1 MAKLITGPPRS
12 RKTYNAVNYWVKS
25 SQEADFSGD
34 PGIIISRT
42 KENALQTYQTIRDH
56 VEGIDEVKVM
66 FYFGVG
72 EVCPS
77 VDGQKT
83 LPLQRIQHHQ
93 NCEGNRN
100 PIKVNQ
106 DTLNQIIGEDG
117 LTSESWKSLYEN
129 GECPW
134 AAQNALLS
142 RRDSID
148 DKILI
153 ITTYA
158 SLPVINEQHPE
169 IFTDSCV
176 ILDEAR
182 HYINHVPVEQIRLGT
197 DLKYSKIFEDYRKN
211 IERIN
216 LDKYFSDEKDRIG
229 ESIKAYLD
237 YLDTVL
243 SYTIKARRLEN
254 NSKNHDNDVVERVDK
269 RFKAGARLS
278 DMLDPE
284 EWEPDFE
291 TYYWLQ
297 KELQEGESSKFP
309 GERIHDAYSKPD
321 INFLKKWADKVDKKL
336 KSSEAVDRDG
346 IRLLE
351 FLSNARKV
359 IEDGHQV
366 RFDLVDAQDQE
377 SSLMMYIISK
387 SEVETDSSSS
397 VELESRPL
405 LSKIRQDSKS
415 LILIDSTFFPEKFW
429 NFFFGSKTKLDRLS
443 LQADYEFAIV
453 VEDAKY
459 PISQTY
465 RSQTDRNRLI
475 KKVKGIQSRLLD
487 EEKSPVIFARNKDES
502 QMLSDSGV
510 EPVFYSRGTE
520 VEGTEVEGDFTIN
533 CGIPL
538 QNIHSE
544 NYRKYDIAR
553 SVWLDDN
560 DEDPDR
566 LVDEYRKVKA
576 YQELLQQ
583 SFRTVK
589 QDGFSGTLWLNTAFS
604 VLQRMEDHW
613 RWITDFRQVK
623 MGKSKNKELS
633 EKIEEAVH
641 GLLYGE
647 DLQESLR
654 EKQIRE
660 EIMVRVKNEP
670 EQKREA
676 FCEEVRED
684 LGVRKGT
691 VHRILDE
698 LIDSDKIEQT
708 KKKTGNPGRPPVVL
722 TLSQSS

>member
-1 MAKLITGPPRS
+1 MATLITGPPRS
-12 RKTYNAVNYWVKS
+12 RKTYNAVNYWVNS
-25 SQEADFSGD
+25 PQESGFSGE

-42 KENALQTYQTIRDH
+42 KENALQTYQTIQNH
-56 VEGIDEVKVM
+56 IDGLDDIKVM

-77 VDGQKT
+77 VDEQKT
-83 LPLQRIQHHQ
+83 LQLQRIQHHQ
-93 NCEGNRN
+93 NCKANRN
-100 PIKVNQ
+100 PVKVDH
-106 DTLNQIIGEDG
+106 DTLNRITAENG
-117 LTSESWKSLYEN
+117 LISESWNALYEN

-142 RRDSID
+142 RRSSTDER
-148 DKILI
+148 ILI

-158 SLPVINEQHPE
+158 SLPVIDEQHPE
-169 IFTDSCV
+169 IFSDSCV

-182 HYINHVPVEQIRLGT
+182 HYINHVPVEQISLGKG
-197 DLKYSKIFEDYRKN
+197 LKYSKIFEDYRKD
-211 IERIN
+211 IENIN
-216 LDKYFSDEKDRIG
+216 LDEYFEDEEENRVK

-243 SYTIKARRLEN
+243 RYTIKARKLEN
-254 NSKNHDNDVVERVDK
+254 STNRDKEVEERVDK
-269 RFKAGARLS
+269 RFNAGARLT
-278 DMLDPE
+278 DILDPE

-297 KELQEGESSKFP
+297 KELEEGESSKFP
-309 GERIHDAYSKPD
+309 GERIHDAYSKPN
-321 INFLKKWADKVDKKL
+321 ISFLKKWIDRVDNKL

-346 IRLLE
+346 IRLFE
-351 FLSNARKV
+351 FLSNARRV
-359 IEDGHQV
+359 IEDEHAV
-366 RFDLVDAQDQE
+366 RFDLVDTQDQE

-387 SEVETDSSSS
+387 SEVEVDSSTTM
-397 VELESRPL
+397 ELESRPL
-405 LSKIRQDSKS
+405 LSKIRQGSNS
-415 LILIDSTFFPEKFW
+415 LILVDSTFFPEKFW
-429 NFFFGSKTKLDRLS
+429 NFFFGNKIELDRIS

-475 KKVKGIQSRLLD
+475 KKVKGIQRRLID

-502 QMLSDSGV
+502 QMLLDSGID
-510 EPVFYSRGTE
+510 PVFYSRGTE

-553 SVWLDDN
+553 SLWLDNN
-560 DEDPDR
+560 DEAPDKI
-566 LVDEYRKVKA
+566 VDEYRKVKA

-604 VLQRMEDHW
+604 VLQKMEEYW

-623 MGKSKNKELS
+623 MSKSKNKELS

-654 EKQIRE
+654 EKEVRE
-660 EIMVRVKNEP
+660 EITDRLENKSDPKKE
-670 EQKREA
+670 E
-676 FCEEVRED
+676 FCEEIRED
-684 LGVRKGT
+684 LEVRKGT

-698 LIDSDKIEQT
+698 LIQSGEIQET
-708 KKKTGNPGRPPVVL
+708 KEKTGNPGRPPVVL
-722 TLSQSS
+722 KPSPSS